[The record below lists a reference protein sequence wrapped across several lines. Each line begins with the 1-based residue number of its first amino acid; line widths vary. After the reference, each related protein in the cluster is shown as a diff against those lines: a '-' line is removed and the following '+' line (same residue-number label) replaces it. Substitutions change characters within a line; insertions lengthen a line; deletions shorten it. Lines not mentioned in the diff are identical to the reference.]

1 MQKEQQTITVSTK
14 EYIEQTTALSNISM
28 REKALMFLIYAYSFL
43 LVSTIII
50 IFCQG
55 FKLFGFSLDLDFL
68 KWLGAATVGEVAGM
82 ILMIFGAL
90 FGKDKK
96 HTN

>member
-1 MQKEQQTITVSTK
+1 MQKEQQSITVSTK

-28 REKALMFLIYAYSFL
+28 REKALTFLIYAYGFL
-43 LVSTIII
+43 LVSTMII
-50 IFCQG
+50 IFFQG
-55 FKLFGFSLDLDFL
+55 FKLFGFNLDLDFL

-82 ILMIFGAL
+82 IIMVVGAL

-96 HTN
+96 Q